1 MVLCQDLVQV
11 KMKNFSTFNLPE
23 AQHQCVF
30 FHTLVRIQLVTYSY
44 NGCEA
49 NGCEFVSYCKKFSDI
64 RKSDD
69 MPAYN
74 C

>member
-1 MVLCQDLVQV
+1 MVLYQDLVQV
-11 KMKNFSTFNLPE
+11 KMKNFSTFNLTE
-23 AQHQCVF
+23 AQHQRVF

-44 NGCEA
+44 